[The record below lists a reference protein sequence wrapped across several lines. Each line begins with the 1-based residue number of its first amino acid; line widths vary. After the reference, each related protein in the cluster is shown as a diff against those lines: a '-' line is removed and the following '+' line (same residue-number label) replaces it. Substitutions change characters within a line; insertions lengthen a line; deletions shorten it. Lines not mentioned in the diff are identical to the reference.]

1 MEYERNRRNFPCH
14 SELLRFSA
22 HSTAIELH
30 FLHEFI
36 NKATSI
42 KITTCMR
49 MLCKSKGK

>member
-1 MEYERNRRNFPCH
+1 MNEIGDIFLATPNFCDPQH
-14 SELLRFSA
+14 IP
-22 HSTAIELH
+22 TAIELH

-49 MLCKSKGK
+49 MLRKSKGK